1 MARTIIH
8 IGMPRTASTYLQQ
21 EYFPKIEGF
30 IFYGVATTQY
40 SDPFQRL
47 LYQDDSLFD
56 ENLFEETAAQIR
68 SQDAILSNELFVG
81 QSLYLNSTNRSRT
94 ARRLKKFFP
103 EAEIILL
110 LRNQV
115 TLLQSLYAIG
125 IYSGHTCS
133 PEEFIR
139 FSDTDSTIQNA
150 LYPTFA
156 EAENTESYKY
166 SHLIELYKQSFS
178 EVHILL
184 YEDFK
189 INPMAFAEKLSEML
203 KVQKVIINNPIK
215 KVNKSLSDRQI
226 KLLTRLN
233 RYKPLL
239 NRGRFGKWLF
249 GYKLRFIEHYI
260 PGKTSFKFSPELE
273 KKLRFYYKD
282 DNNKLGDLSP
292 QLVNSK
298 TFQSNYLESEAS

>member
-1 MARTIIH
+1 
-8 IGMPRTASTYLQQ
+8 MPRTASTYLQQ

-30 IFYGVATTQY
+30 KFYGVDTTQY
-40 SDPFQRL
+40 SDAFQRL
-47 LYQDDSLFD
+47 LYQDDSLFN

-94 ARRLKKFFP
+94 AGRLKKFFP
-103 EAEIILL
+103 EAEIVLL

-139 FSDTDSTIQNA
+139 FSNSDSSIENP

-156 EAENTESYKY
+156 EVENTESYNY
-166 SHLIELYKQSFS
+166 SHLIELYKQNFS
-178 EVHILL
+178 AVHILL
-184 YEDFK
+184 FEDFK
-189 INPMAFAEKLSEML
+189 INPMAFAEGLSEML
-203 KVQKVIINNPIK
+203 NVEKVVISTPTI
-215 KVNKSLSDRQI
+215 KVNKSLTDRQI
-226 KLLTRLN
+226 KLITRLN
-233 RYKPLL
+233 RHKPLL

-249 GYKLRFIEHYI
+249 RYKLRFIEHYI
-260 PGKTSFKFSPELE
+260 SGNTSFKFSPELE
-273 KKLRFYYKD
+273 KKLKDYYGE
-282 DNNKLGDLSP
+282 DNNKLGNLLP

-298 TFQSNYLESEAS
+298 TFQINYLESEKS